1 LEFYAIIYHIIA
13 KSFTL
18 IQANIYYI
26 YYLKNRILPMDENII
41 LDIQHVTKAFPGVV
55 ALNDVSFQVRRG
67 EIHGLCGENGA
78 GKSTLMKIL
87 SGVYPYG
94 TYEGDIYYNDKLL
107 KLEGSSIHKAAEEG
121 IAIVYQELT
130 LVPGMTVGEN
140 IFLGKEPVNLG
151 SIIWD
156 RVYSETQNI
165 LNEYHLDVQPQDIVK
180 NLGVGKMQM
189 TEIAKALSED
199 AKILILDEPTSALS
213 EAEVTQLM
221 EILSTLKEH
230 GVTCIYI
237 THKIEEFFRITDTV
251 TVLRDGKVVTTQK
264 AKDLDSQKLVQ
275 YMVGREMKER
285 FPKGNRHPGEI
296 LLEVNDLH
304 AEDPNK
310 GKEVLK
316 GVTFNLRKGEILGI
330 AGLMGSGRTELVMTL
345 FGEYANVTQGTIKL
359 NSQEIEISNGNDAMR
374 KGISLVPEDRKRHGL
389 VLMQS
394 ILKNISLPNLDRFS
408 SFMRINNDA
417 ELVESLKFAKGLAIK
432 TPNLFVP
439 AESLSG
445 GNQQKVVI
453 AKWLMSGPKILIMD
467 DPTRGVDVGA
477 KFEIYKLMNELAE
490 QGISIIMISSDLQ
503 EVLGMSDRVMVMCH
517 GRSNGTLDIIDAT
530 QERIMT
536 MATGIAELN

>member
-1 LEFYAIIYHIIA
+1 MVLPV
-13 KSFTL
+13 FTL
-18 IQANIYYI
+18 PIRS
-26 YYLKNRILPMDENII
+26 KN
-41 LDIQHVTKAFPGVV
+41 
-55 ALNDVSFQVRRG
+55 S
-67 EIHGLCGENGA
+67 
-78 GKSTLMKIL
+78 
-87 SGVYPYG
+87 
-94 TYEGDIYYNDKLL
+94 
-107 KLEGSSIHKAAEEG
+107 
-121 IAIVYQELT
+121 
-130 LVPGMTVGEN
+130 
-140 IFLGKEPVNLG
+140 
-151 SIIWD
+151 
-156 RVYSETQNI
+156 
-165 LNEYHLDVQPQDIVK
+165 
-180 NLGVGKMQM
+180 
-189 TEIAKALSED
+189 
-199 AKILILDEPTSALS
+199 
-213 EAEVTQLM
+213 
-221 EILSTLKEH
+221 
-230 GVTCIYI
+230 
-237 THKIEEFFRITDTV
+237 FRITDTV

-285 FPKGNRHPGEI
+285 FPKGNRHPGEV

-316 GVTFNLRKGEILGI
+316 GVSFNLRKGEILGI

-359 NSQEIEISNGNDAMR
+359 NGQEITISNGNDAMR

-394 ILKNISLPNLDRFS
+394 ILKNISLPNLDRFA

-517 GRSNGTLDIIDAT
+517 GRSNGTLDNIEAT

-536 MATGIAELN
+536 LATGIA